1 MPKVGFLSGNGRQ
14 TMTVALDSLSR
25 PRSGRL
31 DVDVRLSCEINYTAV
46 AARRRVSGYV
56 ASNVSVLMGGED
68 PTLVL
73 ADRIVWRV
81 PVVLTMPGHGVLGR
95 VGEIDVDVETGEI
108 LVTEA
113 LLTGIKDHAK
123 RLAVSTTSA
132 SRKVS

>member
-1 MPKVGFLSGNGRQ
+1 
-14 TMTVALDSLSR
+14 MTVALESLSR

-46 AARRRVSGYV
+46 VARRRVSGYV
-56 ASNVSVLMGGED
+56 ASNVSVLMGGEN

-123 RLAVSTTSA
+123 RLAASTASA
-132 SRKVS
+132 SREAS

>member
-1 MPKVGFLSGNGRQ
+1 
-14 TMTVALDSLSR
+14 MTIALESLSK
-25 PRSGRL
+25 PRSGKL
-31 DVDVRLSCEINYTAV
+31 DVDVRLSCEVNYTAV
-46 AARRRVSGYV
+46 AAKRRVSGYV

-108 LVTEA
+108 LVTEDI
-113 LLTGIKDHAK
+113 LTGIKDHAK
-123 RLAVSTTSA
+123 RLAASTTSA
-132 SRKVS
+132 SRETS

>member
-1 MPKVGFLSGNGRQ
+1 
-14 TMTVALDSLSR
+14 MTVALESLSR

-113 LLTGIKDHAK
+113 LLIGIKDHAK
-123 RLAVSTTSA
+123 RLAAGTASTSREA
-132 SRKVS
+132 S

>member
-1 MPKVGFLSGNGRQ
+1 
-14 TMTVALDSLSR
+14 MTVALESLSK
-25 PRSGRL
+25 PRSGKL
-31 DVDVRLSCEINYTAV
+31 DVDVRLSCEVNYTAV
-46 AARRRVSGYV
+46 AAKRRVSGYV
-56 ASNVSVLMGGED
+56 ASNISVLMGVED

-113 LLTGIKDHAK
+113 ILISIKDHAQH
-123 RLAVSTTSA
+123 LVVGTTSA
-132 SRKVS
+132 PRKAS

>member
-1 MPKVGFLSGNGRQ
+1 
-14 TMTVALDSLSR
+14 MTVALEKLSQ
-25 PRSGRL
+25 PRSGKL
-31 DVDVRLSCEINYTAV
+31 DVDVRLSCEVNYTAV

-56 ASNVSVLMGGED
+56 ASNVSVLMGGEE

-108 LVTEA
+108 LVTEDI
-113 LLTGIKDHAK
+113 LTGIKDHAN
-123 RLAVSTTSA
+123 RLVGGTNLPQEKPYGCLEACA
-132 SRKVS
+132 P

>member
-1 MPKVGFLSGNGRQ
+1 MTIAIESLPK
-14 TMTVALDSLSR
+14 

-31 DVDVRLSCEINYTAV
+31 DIDIRLSCEVNYTAI

-81 PVVLTMPGHGVLGR
+81 PIVLTMPGHGVLGR
-95 VGEIDVDVETGEI
+95 VGEIDVDVETGEV
-108 LVTEA
+108 LATEA
-113 LLTGIKDHAK
+113 ILSRIKQYAAQ
-123 RLAVSTTSA
+123 LAAGAASA
-132 SRKVS
+132 SRDTP

>member
-1 MPKVGFLSGNGRQ
+1 
-14 TMTVALDSLSR
+14 MTIALESLSR
-25 PRSGRL
+25 PRSGKL
-31 DVDVRLSCEINYTAV
+31 DVDVRLSCEVNYTAV
-46 AARRRVSGYV
+46 VARRRVSGYV

-73 ADRIVWRV
+73 ADRVVWRV

-113 LLTGIKDHAK
+113 ILTSIKDHAK
-123 RLAVSTTSA
+123 RLVVGTTSA
-132 SRKVS
+132 SREVS

>member
-1 MPKVGFLSGNGRQ
+1 MA
-14 TMTVALDSLSR
+14 VALESLSR
-25 PRSGRL
+25 PYSGRL
-31 DVDVRLSCEINYTAV
+31 DVDVRLSCEVNYTAV
-46 AARRRVSGYV
+46 VARRRVSGYV

-113 LLTGIKDHAK
+113 ILTSIKDHAK
-123 RLAVSTTSA
+123 RLVAGTTSA
-132 SRKVS
+132 SRETS

>member
-1 MPKVGFLSGNGRQ
+1 
-14 TMTVALDSLSR
+14 MTVALESLSR
-25 PRSGRL
+25 PRSGKL
-31 DVDVRLSCEINYTAV
+31 DVDVRLSCEVNYTAV
-46 AARRRVSGYV
+46 SAKRRVSGYV

-108 LVTEA
+108 LVTEDI
-113 LLTGIKDHAK
+113 LTGIKDHAK
-123 RLAVSTTSA
+123 RLAASTTSA
-132 SRKVS
+132 SREAS

>member
-1 MPKVGFLSGNGRQ
+1 MVKSFYTKVGNEGQ
-14 TMTVALDSLSR
+14 TMGVALE
-25 PRSGRL
+25 
-31 DVDVRLSCEINYTAV
+31 RLSSPRYTAV

-108 LVTEA
+108 LVTEDI
-113 LLTGIKDHAK
+113 LTDIKDHAR
-123 RLAVSTTSA
+123 RLAAGTPMDQISA
-132 SRKVS
+132 TLAR

>member
-1 MPKVGFLSGNGRQ
+1 
-14 TMTVALDSLSR
+14 MTVALESLSR
-25 PRSGRL
+25 PRSGKL
-31 DVDVRLSCEINYTAV
+31 DVDVRLSCEVNYTAV
-46 AARRRVSGYV
+46 AAKRCVSGYV

-113 LLTGIKDHAK
+113 ILTSIKDHAK
-123 RLAVSTTSA
+123 RLITGTTSA
-132 SRKVS
+132 PKEAS